1 MHVQRFEVLD
11 SIVNVL
17 PWPHVLWRNGLKIG
31 INLPKNHA
39 SPMANL
45 AQWSDGGKMSK
56 SFCWLNTIVAI
67 RTEAEETVGVAC
79 AEIFL
84 NSPNLSDIHF

>member
-1 MHVQRFEVLD
+1 
-11 SIVNVL
+11 
-17 PWPHVLWRNGLKIG
+17 
-31 INLPKNHA
+31 
-39 SPMANL
+39 MANL
-45 AQWSDGGKMSK
+45 AQWSDGDKMSK